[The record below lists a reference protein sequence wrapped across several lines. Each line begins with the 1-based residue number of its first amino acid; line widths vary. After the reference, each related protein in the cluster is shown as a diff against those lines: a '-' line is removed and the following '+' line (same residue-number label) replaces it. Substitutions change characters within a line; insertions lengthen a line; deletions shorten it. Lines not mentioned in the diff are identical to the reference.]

1 MVLDRTLHRESGAM
15 DSLPSK
21 GRRNPQRWRR
31 AAIAFGIV
39 LVVGGSALAGSLD
52 RPWFA
57 DRPVAWQEHDDQD
70 IPHAPKPT
78 LLQDAHATLILRDS
92 LAGEVD
98 RVLAL
103 DTGHPA
109 QDVNALDEV
118 PCSTWF
124 CARNHLVPMSPER
137 VAAGPPL
144 HVPRLPLRI
153 VKGKEEGASLGFQV
167 ADANGNKFMLK
178 LDPVGHL
185 GLTTGPEML
194 GERFFHAAGYNVPGA
209 YSLDLRPQDLLLD
222 PKATFLLFDVEKR
235 PLAEVRVQE
244 LLSQAAHDAEGRLR
258 VVATPWVEGKI
269 LGGFDMIG
277 QRSDDP
283 NDRIPHEH
291 RRSLRATWVLFG
303 WLQELDPGSINTLD
317 TYVTEAGRHFV
328 RHYIIDFGAIIG
340 SFTIRPKGVHEGTE
354 YVIEVGRTLE
364 AFASLG
370 LYRRPFQDDRSA
382 WREQVTD
389 LPSAGWFP
397 AEDFD
402 PEEYRPR
409 IKVPAHM
416 RRTARDLYW
425 GAKVVTSFT
434 DAQIDAVVTT
444 ARMPPRDEAYVNH
457 ALKIRRDIIGRRYL
471 RPMTAVEN
479 PAVAPDG
486 SHVCF
491 DDLAIA
497 RGYIAEH
504 EVRYQ
509 VDVTD
514 GNGIHLAASS
524 EGPTNGA
531 RGCVPV
537 GGPGPGTGY
546 RIIQVTTSLVGD
558 TEAPAISKAARIH
571 LRWRQ
576 AARRFVV
583 VGLERD
589 E

>member
-1 MVLDRTLHRESGAM
+1 M
-15 DSLPSK
+15 DSFSIK
-21 GRRNPQRWRR
+21 GRRYPKAWRR
-31 AAIAFGIV
+31 GPIALAWV
-39 LVVGGSALAGSLD
+39 LAVAGGSALAGSPDHPLD
-52 RPWFA
+52 RFWFS

-70 IPHAPKPT
+70 VPRVPKPT
-78 LLQDAHATLILRDS
+78 FLQDPHATLIVRDS

-103 DTGHPA
+103 DSDHPA
-109 QDVNALDEV
+109 QDVNALDEI
-118 PCSTWF
+118 PCSTWY
-124 CARNHLVPMSPER
+124 CARNHLVPMSPAQ
-137 VAAGPPL
+137 VAVGPPM
-144 HVPRLPLRI
+144 VPPRLPLRI
-153 VKGKEEGASLGFQV
+153 TKGKEAGASLGFQV
-167 ADANGNKFMLK
+167 ADANGHKFMLK
-178 LDPVGHL
+178 LDPAGHL
-185 GLTTGPEML
+185 GLTTGPEMV

-209 YSLDLRPQDLLLD
+209 YSLDLRPQDLVLD

-235 PLAEVRVQE
+235 PLTEAQVQA
-244 LLSQAAHDAEGRLR
+244 LISQAAYTTDGRLR
-258 VVATPWVEGKI
+258 VVATPWIGGKI

-317 TYVTEAGRHFV
+317 TYVNEAGRHFV
-328 RHYIIDFGAIIG
+328 RHYIIDFGAVIG
-340 SFTIRPKGVHEGTE
+340 SFTIRPKGIHESSE
-354 YVIEVGRTLE
+354 YIIEVGRTLQ
-364 AFASLG
+364 ALASLG
-370 LYRRPFQDDRSA
+370 LYRRPFQDDRPE
-382 WREQVTD
+382 WKEQVTE

-402 PEEYRPR
+402 PDEYRPR

-434 DAQIDAVVTT
+434 DAQIEAVVVT
-444 ARMPPRDEAYVNH
+444 ARMPARDAAYVNH
-457 ALKIRRDIIGRRYL
+457 ALKVRRDIIGRRYL

-479 PAVAPDG
+479 PTVSLDG

-497 RGYIAEH
+497 RGYAGAR

-514 GNGIHLAASS
+514 GSGNRLAASR
-524 EGPTNGA
+524 EWPTGDGH
-531 RGCVPV
+531 GCVPL
-537 GGPGPGTGY
+537 GEPGPGTGY
-546 RIIQVTTSLVGD
+546 RVVQVATVLVGSSES
-558 TEAPAISKAARIH
+558 TATCKPARIH

-576 AARRFVV
+576 AAGRFVV